1 MQKIKTLFFRN
12 TWISTKNIIGCLEI
26 RFHSYLLNLYDLHRR
41 LEYLHIIEG
50 SEECAGQDL
59 HFFKDLSWLDFK
71 DVNWVHFKDPICVHR
86 APPIWNIFWHHQFS
100 DSLIMYFLMVKKRN
114 INKKSNKTLRRRR
127 RSDPDFLQ
135 FLPPTSKP
143 QKTRQGEICI

>member
-1 MQKIKTLFFRN
+1 MDSF
-12 TWISTKNIIGCLEI
+12 KNIIGCLEI
-26 RFHSYLLNLYDLHRR
+26 RFHSYLLNLYDLHSR

-86 APPIWNIFWHHQFS
+86 APPRLNIFWHHQFS
-100 DSLIMYFLMVKKRN
+100 ASLLMYLIKSLFRKISIKSQFSITLFAKKISRRAFKERGFRITKKRYTFFE
-114 INKKSNKTLRRRR
+114 KR
-127 RSDPDFLQ
+127 
-135 FLPPTSKP
+135 
-143 QKTRQGEICI
+143 